1 MLTPSADS
9 RWTPIACRILDLS
22 GAYAAAMFQSG
33 MGLHLQL
40 MKEEAEQL
48 QPWCRRPAPGTFAWT
63 PMYPQPPPSR
73 DLAGQCRPPRRP
85 QPQAPWTVQ
94 GHLESPKYSLQPSQA
109 QQLKQYLA
117 LGSKLAGC
125 GPLEPVSHSHQGQ
138 LPVPIPIIHS
148 GHPALPSTGSPPD
161 SPATLMPIACSAKDS
176 EFPMDEVIDDL
187 ISLESTFSNEG
198 LGCMDT
204 HLTMQNN
211 GSHSNSMMDVYGTEQ
226 EHDTRVLAKERQ
238 KKDNH
243 NLIERRRRYNINYR
257 IKELGTLIPKSN
269 DPDMR
274 WNKGT
279 ILKASVEYIKWL
291 QKEQQH
297 GRELEGRQRRLEQA
311 NRRLLL
317 RIQELEIQARAH
329 GLPSMAPSLG
339 STESPSHL
347 LKLQQMPHAQQAVYQ
362 EDLSGDYAESPIA
375 PPTGHT
381 EHGGTVVAFSDPL
394 SHFTDFFNGTLKE
407 ESRLDH
413 ILPGGS
419 LSPFDADPL
428 LSATSPPAS
437 KGSSRR
443 SSFST
448 DDGDDL

>member
-1 MLTPSADS
+1 M
-9 RWTPIACRILDLS
+9 
-22 GAYAAAMFQSG
+22 
-33 MGLHLQL
+33 
-40 MKEEAEQL
+40 
-48 QPWCRRPAPGTFAWT
+48 
-63 PMYPQPPPSR
+63 
-73 DLAGQCRPPRRP
+73 
-85 QPQAPWTVQ
+85 
-94 GHLESPKYSLQPSQA
+94 
-109 QQLKQYLA
+109 
-117 LGSKLAGC
+117 
-125 GPLEPVSHSHQGQ
+125 
-138 LPVPIPIIHS
+138 HS
-148 GHPALPSTGSPPD
+148 GHLAPLSSGSPSDCPG
-161 SPATLMPIACSAKDS
+161 TLMSITCSGKDNEVS
-176 EFPMDEVIDDL
+176 EFPMDEVFDDL

-198 LGCMDT
+198 LGCTDT
-204 HLTMQNN
+204 HITMQNN
-211 GSHSNSMMDVYGTEQ
+211 VSHSNSMMDVYGTEQ
-226 EHDTRVLAKERQ
+226 GMTAPSGGMTPAAYGAKLTIKSEFTEHDTRVLAKERQ

-291 QKEQQH
+291 QRQQQH

-339 STESPSHL
+339 SAESPSHL
-347 LKLQQMPHAQQAVYQ
+347 LKLPQMPHAQQSVYQ
-362 EDLSGDYAESPIA
+362 EDLSGDYAESPAA
-375 PPTGHT
+375 PPMGHT
-381 EHGGTVVAFSDPL
+381 EHGSTVVAFSDPL

-407 ESRLDH
+407 ESRLDG
-413 ILPGGS
+413 ILTGGS
-419 LSPFDADPL
+419 LSPFHADPL

-448 DDGDDL
+448 DNGDDL